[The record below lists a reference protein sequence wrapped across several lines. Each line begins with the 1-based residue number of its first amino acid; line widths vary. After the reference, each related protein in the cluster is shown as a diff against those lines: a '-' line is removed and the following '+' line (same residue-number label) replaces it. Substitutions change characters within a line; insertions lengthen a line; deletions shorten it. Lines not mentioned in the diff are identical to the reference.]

1 MGNFDNFDNSRE
13 MSIQGGPIRS
23 IPELFRDCLRLV
35 NHVAGGRTSAKG
47 VALRKIVAS
56 EFRKNSEVKDE
67 QAIEALRG
75 NAVRA
80 LSNYLMLQS
89 LGKDDN
95 LSKVAQN
102 FKDKEQQQAKEII
115 EEELKNDAEVH
126 TVSK

>member
-1 MGNFDNFDNSRE
+1 
-13 MSIQGGPIRS
+13 MSLQGGGTIRS
-23 IPELFRDCLRLV
+23 TPELFRDCLRLV

-47 VALRKIVAS
+47 TALRKIVAN

-67 QAIEALRG
+67 QVIEALRG

-95 LSKVAQN
+95 LSKVAKT
-102 FKDKEQQQAKEII
+102 FKDQEAKQAKEII
-115 EEELKNDAEVH
+115 DKEFENDAEVPPL
-126 TVSK
+126 SK

>member
-1 MGNFDNFDNSRE
+1 